1 MLDLDLPGLLKE
13 IKALAQPA
21 PKAIVLQF
29 PEGLKINLLDVA
41 GQLEE
46 ATGAEGI
53 SVLDPC
59 FGACD
64 LDDDKAKVYAADL
77 LIHFGHSKLY
87 HAKVKTLYWPL
98 HYRIDEAA
106 VERIVE
112 RLKELKAK
120 AVSLNAASQ
129 YVKDLDR
136 LAKALEKEGIQAAQ
150 GKTKSALVQ
159 GQVLGCDYSNPQA
172 VEKEVG
178 AHVYFGDGL
187 FHALGLLFATKKPC
201 YQFNPLTMEWVDLN
215 KYNDKFLRRR
225 YALIGKAQE
234 AKTFGILMS
243 SKVGQFR
250 KKLAVEMKKLIEKHG
265 KKAYLF
271 SLDNV
276 NPNALMGLGIDCW
289 VCTACPRI
297 ATDDA
302 NLYKEPMITGE
313 ELKVA
318 LGEKKFEDY
327 AFDEIRH

>member
-13 IKALAQPA
+13 IKALRPQPA

-41 GQLEE
+41 GELEK
-46 ATGAEGI
+46 ATGAEVI

-64 LDDDKAKVYAADL
+64 LADDKAKVYAADL

-136 LAKALEKEGIQAAQ
+136 LGKALEKEGIQAAQ
-150 GKTKSALVQ
+150 GKTKAALGQ
-159 GQVLGCDYSNPQA
+159 GQGPGCD
-172 VEKEVG
+172 
-178 AHVYFGDGL
+178 
-187 FHALGLLFATKKPC
+187 
-201 YQFNPLTMEWVDLN
+201 
-215 KYNDKFLRRR
+215 
-225 YALIGKAQE
+225 
-234 AKTFGILMS
+234 
-243 SKVGQFR
+243 
-250 KKLAVEMKKLIEKHG
+250 
-265 KKAYLF
+265 
-271 SLDNV
+271 
-276 NPNALMGLGIDCW
+276 
-289 VCTACPRI
+289 
-297 ATDDA
+297 
-302 NLYKEPMITGE
+302 
-313 ELKVA
+313 
-318 LGEKKFEDY
+318 
-327 AFDEIRH
+327 